1 MQEHEEIVL
10 TDGDD
15 RRRKEADKRQE
26 KEKEQVQQEER
37 AREEARKVGLE
48 EEATREANLSS
59 DPCPEE
65 VEERERL
72 EKKKRL
78 EERRARNKD
87 GIHTLMPR
95 NLQEQTVLLAERL
108 GVSPSAHSALIA
120 GVYVRYVRSPGD
132 TLALR
137 Y

>member
-1 MQEHEEIVL
+1 M
-10 TDGDD
+10 
-15 RRRKEADKRQE
+15 
-26 KEKEQVQQEER
+26 
-37 AREEARKVGLE
+37 
-48 EEATREANLSS
+48 
-59 DPCPEE
+59 
-65 VEERERL
+65 EERERR

-87 GIHTLMPR
+87 GIHALMPR
-95 NLQEQTVLLAERL
+95 DLQEQTVLLAERL

-132 TLALR
+132 SLALR

>member
-26 KEKEQVQQEER
+26 KEKERVQQEER

-48 EEATREANLSS
+48 EEATREANLS
-59 DPCPEE
+59 
-65 VEERERL
+65 
-72 EKKKRL
+72 RL

-87 GIHTLMPR
+87 GIHALMPR